1 MISERYTN
9 RIKMLS
15 GIIQESKQDIIKNK
29 IGLPSSFASYL
40 EKEYSKYSIWIANNF
55 KQEIIKE
62 LENNSKY
69 ISTTGSIGFSS
80 STGKF
85 DLEVNSKNIN
95 QYLDEPSIIRWI
107 ETFFKYIERLKI
119 DYIMDWILGRGGGAV
134 IEDDK
139 IDFKELTFDKAMIR
153 SQLWHDKLAE
163 LKGGQIKDEQG
174 EVIMSFP
181 DGYYWIKLDTSYC
194 EAESEAMGHC
204 GRGEGILFSLRKDK
218 YPVIT
223 SDVLSNGTVR
233 QLRGRANTK
242 PKSKYHQHI
251 VDFLLSDYVNKIDY
265 NYFKR
270 ENNFWI
276 SDLKDDFLIKKII
289 KEKPNLLIGQNFD
302 NLSKENL
309 QTLID
314 VEPNVIPVNIIFDN
328 LNINIKNLKEI
339 KEYLTKEDALVR
351 ILDILDKSKYADMSS
366 AITLFKLFKNS
377 GSLFYNILLESIIE
391 SPETQIKLFV
401 NNGSKRIIENFIELF
416 ESNGKEVLN
425 NIFIKQNNI
434 IKYYKSKSEL
444 IDYINIIMMSEFG
457 NKGLHTSYS
466 LLKNSTFKSLVLKE
480 INKDD
485 YDDLI
490 DILEISLEKN

>member
-1 MISERYTN
+1 MISEQYTN
-9 RIKMLS
+9 RIRMLS
-15 GIIQESKQDIIKNK
+15 GIINESKQDIIRNK
-29 IGLPSSFASYL
+29 IGLPSSIASYL
-40 EKEYSKYSIWIANNF
+40 EKEYGKYSIWIANNF

-62 LENNSKY
+62 LEKNPKY
-69 ISTTGSIGFSS
+69 ISTSGKVGFSS
-80 STGKF
+80 SVGKF

-95 QYLDEPSIIRWI
+95 NYLDEPSIVRWT
-107 ETFFKYIERLKI
+107 ETFFKSIKRLKI
-119 DYIMDWILGRGGGAV
+119 DYIMDWLLGRGSGAV
-134 IEDDK
+134 IEDDRL
-139 IDFKELTFDKAMIR
+139 DFKELTFDKAMAR

-194 EAESEAMGHC
+194 SAESEAMGHC
-204 GRGEGILFSLRKDK
+204 GRGEGVLFSLRKDK

-251 VDFLLSDYVNKIDY
+251 VDFLLSNYVNNIDY

-270 ENNFWI
+270 DENFWI

-289 KEKPNLLIGQNFD
+289 HEKPSLLKGQNFD
-302 NLSKENL
+302 SLSKENL

-314 VEPNVIPVNIIFDN
+314 VEPSVIPINIIFDS
-328 LNINIKNLKEI
+328 LNINIKDLKEI
-339 KEYLTKEDALVR
+339 KEYLIKEDALVG
-351 ILDILDKSKYADMSS
+351 ILDITDKSSTDMSS
-366 AITLFKLFKNS
+366 IITLFKLFKSS

-401 NNGSKRIIENFIELF
+401 NNSSKRIIENFVQLF

-434 IKYYKSKSEL
+434 IKYYKSQSEL

-457 NKGLHTSYS
+457 NKGLHTSYN
-466 LLKNSTFKSLVLKE
+466 LLKNSTFKSLILKE
-480 INKDD
+480 ISKDD